1 VTPSTLPR
9 RQGRACLAGERI
21 RAAAQGWRTGQ
32 ARCRHHARDLSHR
45 ARSVRRSAGRDTLRA
60 AVLVGF
66 STFGVSPLQRTELAD
81 RAHACRCARR
91 GGRSA
96 SVRSGWCHSPTGR
109 SRRSAMRRVGAA
121 MDHLVDCPA
130 PVRAESRFA
139 DGGLVTA
146 ATVLAPGQKLR
157 VIKFGGSTP
166 RDTSPGI
173 RRVPASKATPPRA
186 SASRSPCGQCGHI
199 DVARMSSRSPR
210 YSPPQP
216 TRPGQ

>member
-1 VTPSTLPR
+1 MVRIAYRAKSSNNRAPTR
-9 RQGRACLAGERI
+9 RSGRLQYLRCQP
-21 RAAAQGWRTGQ
+21 AAAYRIGRSG
-32 ARCRHHARDLSHR
+32 ARLSMR
-45 ARSVRRSAGRDTLRA
+45 
-60 AVLVGF
+60 
-66 STFGVSPLQRTELAD
+66 PP
-81 RAHACRCARR
+81 